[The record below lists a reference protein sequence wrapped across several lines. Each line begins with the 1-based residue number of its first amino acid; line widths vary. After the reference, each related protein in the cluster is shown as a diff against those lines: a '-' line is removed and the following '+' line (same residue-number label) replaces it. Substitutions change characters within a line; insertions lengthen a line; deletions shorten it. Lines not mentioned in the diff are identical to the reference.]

1 MKATSINI
9 YDLEGKNTRKSIDL
23 PSIFDTPLRPDVIR
37 RAVVAIDT
45 HKLQPQ
51 GRNPMAG
58 KRTTAE
64 SLGVGRGLSRV
75 PRVKGERY
83 AKAGSAAFAPSTVGG
98 RLTHPPRVDKKI
110 RKKINKK
117 EKKMA
122 LTSAI
127 AATASKEIVSQRGH
141 RIEKLRSLPLIVK
154 DDLQE
159 LTKTSEVKDTLSK
172 LGAWLDVERV
182 LGSIKVR
189 SKGKSARGKAK
200 RHGVGPLIVVA
211 ENKGV
216 IKAANNIAGVEAVEV
231 NNLNTSL
238 LAPGTH
244 PGRLTI
250 WTESAIKNLENLTM

>member
-1 MKATSINI
+1 LKATSVNI
-9 YDLEGKNTRKSIDL
+9 YDLEGKSTRKSIDL
-23 PSIFDTPLRPDVIR
+23 PSIFNTPFRPDVIR

-83 AKAGSAAFAPSTVGG
+83 EKAGSAAFAPNTVGG
-98 RLTHPPRVDKKI
+98 RLTHPPRVEKNIK
-110 RKKINKK
+110 KKINKK

-127 AATASKEIVSQRGH
+127 AATASKEIVSKRGH
-141 RIEKLRSLPLIVK
+141 RIEKLRSFPLIVN

-159 LTKTSEVKDTLSK
+159 LKKTSEVKDALSK

-200 RHGVGPLIVVA
+200 SHSVGPLIVVA

-231 NNLNTSL
+231 NSLNVSL

-250 WTESAIKNLENLTM
+250 WTESAIKHLENLTI